1 MTKQEKEQY
10 KDKRVIAVYP
20 MSNWGGIEILDIL
33 YGIEDYV
40 IYRFNFGEPQEVHKA
55 KIRYGVNHSS
65 FKTCAGYSVR
75 FDECLRIGGIA

>member
-1 MTKQEKEQY
+1 MTKEEKKAYEN
-10 KDKRVIAVYP
+10 KRPVAVYP

-40 IYRFNFGEPQEVHKA
+40 VYRFNFGEPQELHRS

-65 FKTCAGYSVR
+65 FRTPAGYSVR
-75 FDECLRIGGIA
+75 LDECERV